1 MEFWIALKSLLTSG
15 FENSSPI
22 IYLPDSAKVLLNIV
36 ICLLAKN
43 QKELQ
48 SKGNH
53 TTKSLPDDKSHS
65 DGESRLYSFNV
76 PGNIWQS
83 RSSY

>member
-1 MEFWIALKSLLTSG
+1 MALKSLLTSG
-15 FENSSPI
+15 FEISTPI
-22 IYLPDSAKVLLNIV
+22 ICLPDSAKVLFTIV
-36 ICLLAKN
+36 IFLLAKN

-65 DGESRLYSFNV
+65 DGESRLYSFSV

-83 RSSY
+83 PSSY